1 MPGKLKS
8 PHFKVEVPH
17 TSSTSLGGSRW
28 PDPGVLIKYLR
39 YHGNQISGQDICFS
53 RKEGWKTGKTWHII
67 KRLADLFEPI
77 GISLHLFPDFWYFY
91 RHLLYIYIVFG
102 LQILWSINYYNVGN
116 RLDWDWGPML
126 SGGSVKI
133 TAASQ
138 HSQIGNNH
146 LKGTQYCR
154 KSIHRFHNRLY
165 NHGEGP
171 Y

>member
-1 MPGKLKS
+1 MSQDIGCCFPQKYFYYLPLNSNWKRNGRQIFPAKKENIPDIYVSHS
-8 PHFKVEVPH
+8 PP

-77 GISLHLFPDFWYFY
+77 GISLHLFPDIWYFY

-116 RLDWDWGPML
+116 CLIGI
-126 SGGSVKI
+126 GGRCYL
-133 TAASQ
+133 AAVS
-138 HSQIGNNH
+138 
-146 LKGTQYCR
+146 R
-154 KSIHRFHNRLY
+154 
-165 NHGEGP
+165 
-171 Y
+171 